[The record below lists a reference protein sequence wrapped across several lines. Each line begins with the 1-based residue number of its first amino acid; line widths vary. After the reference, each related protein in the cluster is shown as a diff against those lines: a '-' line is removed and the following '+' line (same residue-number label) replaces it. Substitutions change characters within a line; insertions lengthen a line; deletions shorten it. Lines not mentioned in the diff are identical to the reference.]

1 MRLEGRV
8 AVITGAAQGIGRGIA
23 HRFAQEGA
31 RIVVADIQEERG
43 QQTVAELTEMGATAV
58 FARTDVT
65 EADEL
70 KATIEGAAERF
81 GRLDVLV
88 NNAYWN
94 KRGTALELDLA
105 DWNRALAA
113 MVTSHFLGAKYAVPH
128 MERAGGGSL
137 ISISSVHGVLA
148 AAHSVAYETA
158 KGALILLV
166 KQMAVDFGPLGIRVN
181 AICPG
186 LIVHEGNT
194 RNPSWREDPYRVGLQ
209 QMNYPLRRWGVPRD
223 IANAALY
230 LASDEGSFV
239 TGHALV
245 VDGGMTAQLQDSHA
259 ERVGSFVRQ
268 HHDQK
273 QDQMQSQ
280 NRER

>member
-1 MRLEGRV
+1 MPVLDLFRLDGKV
-8 AVITGAAQGIGRGIA
+8 AVVTGAAQGIGRGIA
-23 HRFAQEGA
+23 HRFAEEGA
-31 RIVVADIQEERG
+31 RLIVADIQQERG
-43 QQTVAELTEMGATAV
+43 QQTVAELTAKGAQAAFV
-58 FARTDVT
+58 STDVT
-65 EADEL
+65 EGEQIRA
-70 KATIEGAAERF
+70 AIEAAIERF

-94 KRGTALELDLA
+94 KGGTALELDLA
-105 DWNRALAA
+105 DWNRAMAA
-113 MVTSHFLGAKYAVPH
+113 MVTSHFLGAKFAVPH

-137 ISISSVHGVLA
+137 ISISSVHGLLA
-148 AAHSVAYETA
+148 AARSVVYETA

-194 RNPSWREDPYRVGLQ
+194 RDPSWQDDPYRAGLQ
-209 QMNYPLRRWGVPRD
+209 QMNYPLRRWGVPQD

-239 TGHALV
+239 TGHALA
-245 VDGGMTAQLQDSHA
+245 VDGGMTVQLQDSHSQ
-259 ERVGSFVRQ
+259 RVVDFVRE
-268 HHDQK
+268 HKD
-273 QDQMQSQ
+273 
-280 NRER
+280 RL